1 MCLEQGWTC
10 WPVHILGYHKA
21 LFQDI
26 ITELTVHFIA
36 FLEAVI
42 TLVYFGGCW
51 AVRLDI
57 FIQVPAKVLIRHR
70 KHKGVKIVSC
80 LIAMDI

>member
-1 MCLEQGWTC
+1 MCLEQGLTS

-42 TLVYFGGCW
+42 ILLYFGGC
-51 AVRLDI
+51 
-57 FIQVPAKVLIRHR
+57 
-70 KHKGVKIVSC
+70 
-80 LIAMDI
+80 